1 MAYIQ
6 QNIYKVCY
14 AENYRMRENSMRE
27 IKRGL
32 NKWRNIPY
40 SFIGRNNIF
49 KVPVLPNLI
58 HKFSIIP
65 IKICSLV
72 AQLVKNPPA
81 VQETWIRSL
90 GWEDS
95 LEKGKAA
102 HSSVLA
108 WRIPGMG
115 EPGGLPSML
124 DTTEATQQQQ
134 QQQSQ

>member
-14 AENYRMRENSMRE
+14 AENYRMRE

-108 WRIPGMG
+108 WRIPGTI
-115 EPGGLPSML
+115 EPGGLPSMGSHSIRSTL
-124 DTTEATQQQQ
+124 AAAATAR
-134 QQQSQ
+134 SN